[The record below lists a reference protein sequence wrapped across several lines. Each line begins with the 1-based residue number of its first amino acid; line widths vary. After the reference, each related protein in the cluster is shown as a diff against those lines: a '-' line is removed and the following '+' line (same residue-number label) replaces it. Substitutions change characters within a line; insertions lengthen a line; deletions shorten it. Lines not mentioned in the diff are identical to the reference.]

1 MNYTSGFGSRFLE
14 TARRALQGVLYTFL
28 KKLHFQY
35 LLKLNPAAQGT
46 RHGRNFELS
55 SFMMKDT
62 VKQVDPL
69 FKNTRQRLLTKEYHG
84 RVAKN

>member
-1 MNYTSGFGSRFLE
+1 ME
-14 TARRALQGVLYTFL
+14 TARQALQDVLYTFL

-35 LLKLNPAAQGT
+35 FLKINPAAPGT

-69 FKNTRQRLLTKEYHG
+69 LKNTRQRLLMKEYHD